1 MSPSSSQLPALPSVV
16 IYTDGG
22 CKPNPGPG
30 GFGVVLLYARQRA
43 EITGGFRA
51 TTNNRMEILAAI
63 TGLERLR
70 VPCQVTLHSDSQYLV
85 NAITKG
91 WAAKWRR
98 KNWWLN
104 REERA
109 KNIDLWQRLLPLCE
123 RHQVKFSWV
132 KGHAGNRENERC
144 DQLCEAARSRPSL
157 PADEGYENP
166 AGEDDR
172 SPRLLV

>member
-1 MSPSSSQLPALPSVV
+1 MSPGPSLLPPSPQVV

-22 CKPNPGPG
+22 CRPNPGPG

-43 EITGGFRA
+43 EVTGGFRA
-51 TTNNRMEILAAI
+51 TTNNRMEIIAAI
-63 TGLERLR
+63 RGLERLR
-70 VPCQVTLHSDSQYLV
+70 VPCHVTLYSDSQYLV
-85 NAITKG
+85 NAVTKG
-91 WAAKWRR
+91 WAVKWCRN
-98 KNWWLN
+98 NWWLN

-123 RHQVKFSWV
+123 KHQVKFSWV

-144 DQLCEAARSRPSL
+144 DQLSQAARNRAHL

-166 AGEDDR
+166 AREHGGA
-172 SPRLLV
+172 PRLLA